1 MTDPSAL
8 NDFSAE
14 NHSLPLATHG
24 LAGSVGLIEKGDAK
38 VGRLLAGLQELA
50 PSSESPFTSNETRFE
65 NQLAL
70 VRLGMATSLFYS
82 LRTKHPPTAAHCL
95 RVSLYCSTW
104 AVRLGLD
111 EITRDRLEVAALL
124 HDLGKIGIPDRILR
138 KPGKLTVD
146 EQLKMD
152 CCPALGCEI
161 LRGCTNDAELLDI
174 IRYANTWFES
184 RRHDESPRRDA
195 LPLGSRMLAIAN
207 AFDAMTTES
216 VYRPAMSRERAI
228 QELMGG
234 SGTQFDPELTLE
246 FHRMLEE
253 RPEMLQQV
261 VIDRWLQQLKPEQ
274 VDEMWRSGVSSKP
287 DPFLT
292 RDHLFCEQLLGDLR
306 EGVVFTDRE
315 GNITHWNGIM
325 EQLTG
330 IAAEAIVSQTWSNEC
345 VRLRHDDDEQEY
357 VCLVQDCL
365 ASGAAIACQM
375 LIEQPDAEPTPV
387 QVQVSP
393 VVGVN
398 RGIHGAVI
406 VVRDLS
412 EESVLREQAASLHRL
427 STRDPLTQLA
437 NSAWFDQAIQEYVDL
452 ADQGGQRFSLVSC
465 DLDHLKKIN
474 KSYGHQ
480 VGDEVLKSIAS
491 ILNSHSREGDLVARS
506 SGEEFLLLAPGC
518 DTALAAR
525 RAEVI
530 RKELESSPLASLA
543 FGSVTASFGVT
554 EYQSGDT
561 PTTIVARVKRA
572 MMSAKDNGRNRV
584 VQLGSG
590 IGSTLEIGESKKYWF
605 SWLKSTEELQASE
618 VEIVSP
624 VPVDVTIEKLRGFIA
639 DHDAEIINVREN
651 HVSLT
656 LNAICRKGGRRRVD
670 QRIAMKAEM
679 TLRELDI
686 DPATPPSCKRTNV
699 CLQLRTVRN
708 RDRRTAEVND
718 CFRQVTASLNSYLMG
733 QILTEQSF

>member
-14 NHSLPLATHG
+14 SHSLPLGTHG
-24 LAGSVGLIEKGDAK
+24 TAESGGMVEEGDGRVGQ
-38 VGRLLAGLQELA
+38 LLAGLQKIA
-50 PSSESPFTSNETRFE
+50 PNPESHSPSNETRFE

-111 EITRDRLEVAALL
+111 EMTRDRLEVAALL

-146 EQLKMD
+146 EQLTMD
-152 CCPALGCEI
+152 CCPSLGCEI

-174 IRYANTWFES
+174 IRYASTWFES

-195 LPLGSRMLAIAN
+195 IPLGSRMLAIVD
-207 AFDAMTTES
+207 AFDAMTTDS

-228 QELMGG
+228 QELVEG
-234 SGTQFDPELTLE
+234 SGTQFDPELALE

-261 VIDRWLQQLKPEQ
+261 VIDRWLQQLKPGHVDGMWGSGLPSNDAQ
-274 VDEMWRSGVSSKP
+274 VS
-287 DPFLT
+287 T
-292 RDHLFCEQLLGDLR
+292 RDQLFYQQLLGDLR
-306 EGVVFTDRE
+306 EGVIFTDGE

-330 IAAEAIVSQTWSNEC
+330 IAADAILSQNWSNEC
-345 VRLRHDDDEQEY
+345 VRLRQRDDEQPDA
-357 VCLVQDCL
+357 CLVKDCL
-365 ASGAAIACQM
+365 ASGVTIARPM

-387 QVQVSP
+387 HVQVSP
-393 VVGVN
+393 VVGVT
-398 RGIHGAVI
+398 RGIHGTVI

-412 EESVLREQAASLHRL
+412 EEAVLREQVASLHHQ
-427 STRDPLTQLA
+427 STRDPLTQSA
-437 NSAWFDQAIQEYVDL
+437 NSAWFDQVIQEHVDI
-452 ADQGGQRFSLVSC
+452 ADEGGQRFSLITC
-465 DLDHLKKIN
+465 DLDQFKKIN
-474 KSYGHQ
+474 ESYGHAA
-480 VGDEVLKSIAS
+480 GDEALKSIAS
-491 ILNSHSREGDLVARS
+491 ILDSHSRDVDLLARY
-506 SGEEFLLLAPGC
+506 SGEEFLLLTPGC
-518 DTALAAR
+518 DNAMAAR

-530 RKELESSPLASLA
+530 RKALESSPLSSLA
-543 FGSVTASFGVT
+543 FASMTASFGVT

-561 PTTIVARVKRA
+561 PHTIIARSKRA
-572 MMSAKDNGRNRV
+572 MMRAKNNGRNRV

-590 IGSTLEIGESKKYWF
+590 INSNQEPNESKKSWF
-605 SWLKSTEELQASE
+605 SWLKSNQESQASE
-618 VEIVSP
+618 IEIISP

-651 HVSLT
+651 HVSLK
-656 LNAICRKGGRRRVD
+656 LNASCGPGGRRRVD

-679 TLRELDI
+679 TLSELDI
-686 DPATPPSCKRTNV
+686 DPAKPLSCKRTNV
-699 CLQLRTVRN
+699 HLQLRSVRN
-708 RDRRTAEVND
+708 RDRRSAELND

-733 QILTEQSF
+733 QILTGESS